1 MTETA
6 ALALAFAFGCGL
18 NWLIVRL
25 AKAGYGDGF
34 TALWVVAGVF
44 GTLIISSLATYSL
57 PRLHIMWNGEVVTL
71 TNQQHAAWYE
81 FKFFVASGLPMFV
94 GSLWRY
100 LEKELAGLSVE
111 MGNDL

>member
-25 AKAGYGDGF
+25 AKAGYSEGF
-34 TALWVVAGVF
+34 TALWVVFGVL
-44 GTLIISSLATYSL
+44 GTLVISSLVTYSL
-57 PRLHIMWNGEVVTL
+57 PRLHIMWNGEAVVL

-81 FKFFVASGLPMFV
+81 FKFFMASGLPMFV
-94 GSLWRY
+94 GSMWRY
-100 LEKELAGLSVE
+100 MNGEINGLNV
-111 MGNDL
+111 GIGDDL